1 MAHLETLKVVAKPN
15 FNPTTAEERRRH
27 KLIVKLQEQLCLAE
41 AQLGGS
47 PYMRMRWVDTVDG
60 QGEPHRVQRPVRV
73 KQWWFKNVAG
83 SVLLTVRYGAK
94 LLPIANG
101 MTAIEVGSL
110 AELPNTITTVIQAVD
125 AGELDS
131 ELAAASKDRQFVK
144 TKEDKRA
151 GGKK

>member
-47 PYMRMRWVDTVDG
+47 PYKRMRWVDTVDG

-73 KQWWFKNVAG
+73 KEWWCKNVAG

-101 MTAIEVGSL
+101 MAAIEVGSL
-110 AELPNTITTVIQAVD
+110 ADLPNTITTVLKAVD
-125 AGELDS
+125 AGELDT
-131 ELAAASKDRQFVK
+131 ELAAASKDRAFIK
-144 TKEDKRA
+144 LKSDKKA
-151 GGKK
+151 VGKK

>member
-1 MAHLETLKVVAKPN
+1 MALLTTLKVVAKPN
-15 FNPTTAEERRRH
+15 FTPTTAEERRRH

-60 QGEPHRVQRPVRV
+60 QGEPHRVQRPVRI
-73 KQWWFKNVAG
+73 KQWWCKNVAG

-110 AELPNTITTVIQAVD
+110 ADLPNTITTVIQAVD
-125 AGELDS
+125 GGELDT

-144 TKEDKRA
+144 TKVDKRA
-151 GGKK
+151 GGK

>member
-15 FNPTTAEERRRH
+15 FNPSTAEERRRH

-47 PYMRMRWVDTVDG
+47 PYMRMRWVEKVDG
-60 QGEPHRVQRPVRV
+60 QGEPHRVQRAVRV
-73 KQWWFKNVAG
+73 KQWWFKNAAG

-101 MTAIEVGSL
+101 MTAIEVGSI
-110 AELPNTITTVIQAVD
+110 ADLPNTITTVLKAVD
-125 AGELDS
+125 AGELDT
-131 ELAAASKDRQFVK
+131 ELAAASKHRAFIK
-144 TKEDKRA
+144 LKSDKKVV
-151 GGKK
+151 GKK

>member
-1 MAHLETLKVVAKPN
+1 
-15 FNPTTAEERRRH
+15 
-27 KLIVKLQEQLCLAE
+27 
-41 AQLGGS
+41 
-47 PYMRMRWVDTVDG
+47 MRMRWVDTVDG
-60 QGEPHRVQRPVRV
+60 QGEPHRVQRAVRV

-101 MTAIEVGSL
+101 MAAIEVGSL
-110 AELPNTITTVIQAVD
+110 ADLPNTITTVLKAVD
-125 AGELDS
+125 AGELDT

-144 TKEDKRA
+144 TKVDKRA

>member
-1 MAHLETLKVVAKPN
+1 MAHLEPLKVVAKPN
-15 FNPTTAEERRRH
+15 FNPSTAEERRRH

-47 PYMRMRWVDTVDG
+47 PYMRMRWITTADG
-60 QGEPHRVQRPVRV
+60 QGEPQRVQRAVRV
-73 KQWWFKNVAG
+73 KQWWFKNAAG

-101 MTAIEVGSL
+101 MAAIEVGSL

-131 ELAAASKDRQFVK
+131 ELAAASKDRAFIK
-144 TKEDKRA
+144 LKSDKKA
-151 GGKK
+151 VGKK

>member
-1 MAHLETLKVVAKPN
+1 MAHLETLKVVANPN
-15 FNPTTAEERRRH
+15 FNPSTAEERRRH

-47 PYMRMRWVDTVDG
+47 PYMRMRWITTADG
-60 QGEPHRVQRPVRV
+60 QGEPHRVQRAVRV
-73 KQWWFKNVAG
+73 KQWWCKNAAG

-110 AELPNTITTVIQAVD
+110 AELPNTITTVLKAVD
-125 AGELDS
+125 AGELDT
-131 ELAAASKDRQFVK
+131 ELAAASKDRAFIK
-144 TKEDKRA
+144 LKSDKKA
-151 GGKK
+151 VGKK

>member
-15 FNPTTAEERRRH
+15 FNPSTAEERRRH

-47 PYMRMRWVDTVDG
+47 PYMRTRWITTADG

-73 KQWWFKNVAG
+73 KEWWCKNVAG

-125 AGELDS
+125 AGELDT
-131 ELAAASKDRQFVK
+131 ELAAASKDRAFIKLKQDKK
-144 TKEDKRA
+144 TQ
-151 GGKK
+151 GKK

>member
-1 MAHLETLKVVAKPN
+1 LETLKVVAKPN

-47 PYMRMRWVDTVDG
+47 PYKRMRWVDTVDG

-73 KQWWFKNVAG
+73 KEWWCKNVAG

-101 MTAIEVGSL
+101 MAAIEVGSL
-110 AELPNTITTVIQAVD
+110 ADLPNTITTVLKAVD
-125 AGELDS
+125 AGELDT

-144 TKEDKRA
+144 TKVDKRA

>member
-15 FNPTTAEERRRH
+15 FNPSTVEERRRH

-47 PYMRMRWVDTVDG
+47 PYRRMRWVDTVDG

-73 KQWWFKNVAG
+73 KEWWCKNVAG

-101 MTAIEVGSL
+101 MAAIEVGSL
-110 AELPNTITTVIQAVD
+110 ADLPNTITTVLKAVD
-125 AGELDS
+125 AGELDT

-144 TKEDKRA
+144 TKVDKRVV
-151 GGKK
+151 GKK

>member
-15 FNPTTAEERRRH
+15 FNPSTAEERRRH

-47 PYMRMRWVDTVDG
+47 PYMRMRWVDKVDG

-73 KQWWFKNVAG
+73 KQWWFKNAAG

-131 ELAAASKDRQFVK
+131 ELAAASKDRAFIK
-144 TKEDKRA
+144 PKSDKKA
-151 GGKK
+151 VGKK

>member
-15 FNPTTAEERRRH
+15 FNPTTSEERRRH

-47 PYMRMRWVDTVDG
+47 PYRRMRWVDTVDG
-60 QGEPHRVQRPVRV
+60 QGEPHRVRRPVRV
-73 KQWWFKNVAG
+73 KEWWCKNVAG

-101 MTAIEVGSL
+101 MAAIEVGSL
-110 AELPNTITTVIQAVD
+110 ADLPNTITTVLKAVD
-125 AGELDS
+125 AGELDT

-144 TKEDKRA
+144 TKVDKRA

>member
-1 MAHLETLKVVAKPN
+1 LETLKVVAKPN

-47 PYMRMRWVDTVDG
+47 PYRRMRWVDTVDG

-73 KQWWFKNVAG
+73 KEWWCKNVAG

-101 MTAIEVGSL
+101 MAAIEVGSL
-110 AELPNTITTVIQAVD
+110 ADLPNTITTVLKAVD
-125 AGELDS
+125 AGELDT
-131 ELAAASKDRQFVK
+131 ELAAASKDRGFIKLKSDKKSQVK
-144 TKEDKRA
+144 K
-151 GGKK
+151 

>member
-1 MAHLETLKVVAKPN
+1 MAHLESLKVVAKPN
-15 FNPTTAEERRRH
+15 FNPSTAEERRRH

-47 PYMRMRWVDTVDG
+47 PYRRMRWVDTVDG

-73 KQWWFKNVAG
+73 KEWWCKNVAG

-101 MTAIEVGSL
+101 MAAIEVGSL
-110 AELPNTITTVIQAVD
+110 ADLPNTITTVLKAVD
-125 AGELDS
+125 AGELDT
-131 ELAAASKDRQFVK
+131 ELAAASKDRTFIK
-144 TKEDKRA
+144 LKSDKKA
-151 GGKK
+151 VGKK